1 MKQTCDTCEGT
12 GWTRFSCCGHDVR
25 HADILICPERG
36 CQEHVGEDGED
47 CEECDGTG
55 FIHSPM
61 TKEERTRTAVLI
73 GIFIFALSLII
84 IALTFKKPHASQ
96 NTSPAS
102 ASQPGLVRK

>member
-1 MKQTCDTCEGT
+1 MKKECVNCEGT
-12 GWTRFSCCGHDVR
+12 GWVMLSCCGHDMR

-36 CQEHVGEDGED
+36 CHEHCGDEHQD
-47 CEECDGTG
+47 CEECNGTG
-55 FIHSPM
+55 YIYPPM

-96 NTSPAS
+96 NTSPS
-102 ASQPGLVRK
+102 SKTQPGLVRK